1 MLNFT
6 VEVDINKPRD
16 RVVASMHPDN
26 LPEWFPGFIEMK
38 HLSGPLWEQGSKYE
52 LNFRVGHVM
61 CKVIETFIARQ
72 MPESFSCTFEEKNSL
87 QLSENWLEV
96 LPNNQ
101 TRWISTQSIDGANW
115 YTKLMMKLM
124 PWVFKAHA
132 KRHMTHF
139 KDFAE
144 SH

>member
-6 VEVDINKPRD
+6 VEVDIDNPRD
-16 RVVASMHPDN
+16 RVVACMHPDN

-38 HLSGPLWEQGSKYE
+38 HLS
-52 LNFRVGHVM
+52 
-61 CKVIETFIARQ
+61 VIETFITRQ
-72 MPESFSCTFEEKNSL
+72 MPESFSCTFEEKSSL
-87 QLSENWLEV
+87 QVSENWLEV

-101 TRWISTQSIDGANW
+101 TRWISTQTLEGTKW
-115 YTKLMMKLM
+115 HTKLMMKLM
-124 PWVFKAHA
+124 PWFFKSHV

-139 KDFAE
+139 KDFVE